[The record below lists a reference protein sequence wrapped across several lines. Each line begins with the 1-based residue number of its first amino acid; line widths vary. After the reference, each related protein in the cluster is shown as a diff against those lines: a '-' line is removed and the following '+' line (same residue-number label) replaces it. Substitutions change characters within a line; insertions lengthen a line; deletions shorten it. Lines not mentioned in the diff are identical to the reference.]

1 LQIDEV
7 TKEASNILGENGLI
21 RAANQHSCTQCTQK
35 YKATSDINISADPAA
50 VAGVDNN
57 QTVPPMVH
65 SNPESSTSNSVT
77 TLNNVSELSLYSRS
91 VLSKV
96 LLSTVVTRFKTFPK
110 IVFKSEFNER
120 LKECHCEV
128 VLS

>member
-65 SNPESSTSNSVT
+65 SNPESSTSNSVPREDVQT
-77 TLNNVSELSLYSRS
+77 DVMENEQAVVKFVLETWKMPRVEFSAQFIAYNMLNFTLPHLVHADS
-91 VLSKV
+91 
-96 LLSTVVTRFKTFPK
+96 
-110 IVFKSEFNER
+110 
-120 LKECHCEV
+120 
-128 VLS
+128 